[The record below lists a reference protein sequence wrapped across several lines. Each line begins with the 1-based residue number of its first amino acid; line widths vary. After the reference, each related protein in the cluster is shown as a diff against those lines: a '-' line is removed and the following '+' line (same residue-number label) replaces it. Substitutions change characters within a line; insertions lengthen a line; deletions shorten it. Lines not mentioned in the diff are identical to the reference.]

1 MLLCQHKAVEQ
12 VGSMRILAART
23 VFKGKIW
30 ITGRLRYAKIKTN
43 DFCGDQTMLH
53 RFLGVSTLF
62 LLLAGP
68 AFTMCADCDFS
79 GQNLAFADFRDQDLS
94 GANFSGA
101 YLINAKFD
109 GANLEGAD
117 FSGARANNA
126 TFLNARL
133 SDARF
138 VGAELELADF
148 LGARMASVDFNDA
161 FVRHS
166 KLTRD
171 QAVQSNYC
179 QVPLRDATARG
190 TLCE

>member
-1 MLLCQHKAVEQ
+1 
-12 VGSMRILAART
+12 MRILAAHT

-30 ITGRLRYAKIKTN
+30 ITGRVRYAKIKTN
-43 DFCGDQTMLH
+43 YFCGEQTMLD
-53 RFLGVSTLF
+53 RFLWASILS

-126 TFLNARL
+126 IFQDARL
-133 SDARF
+133 SDVSF
-138 VGAELELADF
+138 VGAELELVDFSGATMIGADF
-148 LGARMASVDFNDA
+148 NGA

-166 KLTRD
+166 MLTKD
-171 QAVQSNYC
+171 QALQSNYC
-179 QVPLRDATARG
+179 QVPLRDASARG